1 MPTLTKWKRY
11 IARYKDGNL
20 LFCKDIK
27 TNEFSYCYAL
37 FDCQFQAMCI
47 SIPERARYEKE
58 QSQPHFGADPASSTK
73 KQYNVI
79 MMKHEFDLDYLLLSL
94 EEDATT
100 TDYLQYF
107 KDRFSIL
114 VAKSFE
120 LSPAMMPV
128 TLSNRSAFGKLKLKI
143 LSLENLAC
151 SNTLFIRVT
160 SEPFVVTS
168 RKIIGIDSD
177 RLQSVKR

>member
-1 MPTLTKWKRY
+1 MPY
-11 IARYKDGNL
+11 
-20 LFCKDIK
+20 
-27 TNEFSYCYAL
+27 
-37 FDCQFQAMCI
+37 
-47 SIPERARYEKE
+47 
-58 QSQPHFGADPASSTK
+58 FGVDQNIK

-114 VAKSFE
+114 VAKSHE
-120 LSPAMMPV
+120 ISPFMMPV

-168 RKIIGIDSD
+168 RKIIGIDSE
-177 RLQSVKR
+177 RLQAVKR